1 MSCGLS
7 VLIPTNDACSMD
19 IACMYCLVDMSF
31 EASMAVNIHIVCAHL
46 SD

>member
-1 MSCGLS
+1 
-7 VLIPTNDACSMD
+7 
-19 IACMYCLVDMSF
+19 MSF